1 MSIEELNVM
10 NRIQPKLKQLAD
22 QGRKALIPYVVAGDP
37 ATEITVPLLHAL
49 VAAGADMIE
58 LGVPFSDPMAEGPAI
73 EAGHQRALAHH
84 VNLTT
89 VLDMVREFRQK
100 DSQTPIV
107 LMGYLNPFEKM
118 GYQEFAQKAQQAGV
132 DGVIVV
138 DLPPEEASEWLQQL
152 KQVQIDPI
160 FLVAP
165 TTTAE
170 RINMICQHAS
180 GYLYYVSLKGV
191 TGSATLDVASVA
203 QRLALLREHTTLPI
217 AVGFGIQD
225 AASAQAVAK
234 VADAVIVG
242 SALVKRIGA
251 LAQTPA
257 LICAQAPQL
266 IKEMRAA
273 MDTAS

>member
-1 MSIEELNVM
+1 M